1 MEKDVKRNLS
11 LYTYVF
17 TYVYKSCCCIFETNI
32 TLKINYIS
40 KNLKNKVCSK
50 LWLSDCLESAINIL
64 WKTQSTSLGIP
75 GEPLFLS
82 GVKKSEVK
90 F

>member
-1 MEKDVKRNLS
+1 MC
-11 LYTYVF
+11 LYMYII
-17 TYVYKSCCCIFETNI
+17 KSCCCIFETSI

-82 GVKKSEVK
+82 GVKKSECWSVK